1 MVKAFFQFIKEHKA
15 AYLIGGILAVISG
28 ILAIVPNYIIQ
39 LFIDS
44 ILSQTLNAGQL
55 SRLLLI
61 FAGTALVIYMVDVIW
76 LITLFSK
83 STLFPKQLR
92 QSLYRRL
99 LTLRTPFYEKYR
111 SGDLITRMTSD
122 IDALGDTLAWGFL
135 IVVSDGTWIV
145 SLLTVMVLTV
155 SWQITLMAVIP
166 LLIFG
171 VVVYYLGMEVDRR
184 YEKSRD
190 SVAQLAN
197 EVLEVVDGVR
207 VMRAYGKKELEQARF
222 QERTRQVVTKAD
234 ALVLLNGL
242 FAQLARLFTGLSTAL
257 GLTIGAYK
265 VNQGQLTI
273 GQLITFQIYL
283 GMLNGAIWGMAD
295 LVAIYQQGKVS
306 YRKIQELETADDLL
320 EKNGKE
326 ILTQIERIDFNHYSF
341 TYPADERATLSNV
354 TFTLHRGQTL
364 GIVGKTGSGKSTLIR
379 QLLRQ
384 YPVENPAALTINS
397 LPITAIKRE
406 SLESLIGY
414 VPQDHILFSKTVK
427 ENILFGKHQATQ
439 DHLTQAIQ
447 SADFTKDIQ
456 HMAQGLETLIGEKG
470 VALSGGQKQ
479 RVSMARALIRE
490 PDLLI
495 LDDSL
500 SAVDAKTERAI
511 IQNIQNLRQS
521 KTNIIITHR
530 LSAVAHADLVLVV
543 EEGRIIEAGSPQY
556 LIEQSGW
563 YAEQFQR
570 QQLEEDQKDAVKNF

>member
-1 MVKAFFQFIKEHKA
+1 MIKAFLKFIKQHKL
-15 AYLIGGILAVISG
+15 AYFIGGMLAILSG
-28 ILAIVPNYIIQ
+28 VLAIVPNYIIQ
-39 LFIDS
+39 LFIDE
-44 ILSQTLNAGQL
+44 ILNQTLDASRL
-55 SRLLLI
+55 IRLLLI
-61 FAGTALVIYMVDVIW
+61 FAGTALVIYLVDAIW

-99 LTLRTPFYEKYR
+99 LSLRTPFYEKYR

-135 IVVSDGTWIV
+135 IIVADGTWVV
-145 SLLTVMVLTV
+145 SLLTVMFITV
-155 SWQITLMAVIP
+155 SWQITMIAVIP
-166 LLIFG
+166 LLVFG
-171 VVVYYLGMEVDRR
+171 VIIYYLGMEVDRR

-222 QERTRQVVTKAD
+222 QDRTRQVVAKAD

-257 GLTIGAYK
+257 GLSIGVVAI
-265 VNQGQLTI
+265 NQGQLTI

-306 YRKIQELETADDLL
+306 YRKIQELEEADDLL
-320 EKNGKE
+320 EANGSE
-326 ILTQIERIDFNHYSF
+326 SLTQIDQIDFNHYSF
-341 TYPADERATLSNV
+341 TYPSDERATLSNI

-364 GIVGKTGSGKSTLIR
+364 GIVGKTGAGKSTLIR

-384 YPVENPAALTINS
+384 YPVENPNALTING
-397 LPITAIKRE
+397 LAITDIKIE

-414 VPQDHILFSKTVK
+414 VPQDHILFSKTVR
-427 ENILFGKHQATQ
+427 ENILFGKHQAT
-439 DHLTQAIQ
+439 DTHLDQAIQ
-447 SADFTKDIQ
+447 SADFTKDIK

-511 IQNIQNLRQS
+511 IENIQSLRQG

-530 LSAVAHADLVLVV
+530 LSAVAHADLVLVI
-543 EEGRIIEAGSPQY
+543 EKGRIIEAGSPQSLMDY
-556 LIEQSGW
+556 VGW
-563 YAEQFQR
+563 YAEQYQR
-570 QQLEEDQKDAVKNF
+570 QQLEEDQPHAI

>member
-1 MVKAFFQFIKEHKA
+1 MIKAFFQFIKQHKL
-15 AYLIGGILAVISG
+15 AYTIGGAFAILSG

-44 ILSQTLNAGQL
+44 ILTDSLTAN
-55 SRLLLI
+55 RLTYFLLI
-61 FAGTALVIYMVDVIW
+61 FALTALSIYLVDAIW

-83 STLFPKQLR
+83 STLLPKELR

-99 LTLRTPFYEKYR
+99 LSLRTPFYEKYR

-122 IDALGDTLAWGFL
+122 IDAIGDTLAWGFL
-135 IVVSDGTWIV
+135 IVVSDGTWII
-145 SLLTVMVLTV
+145 SLLAIMFITV
-155 SWQITLMAVIP
+155 SWQTTLIAVIP

-171 VVVYYLGMEVDRR
+171 VVVYFLGMEVDRR
-184 YEKSRD
+184 YEKARD
-190 SVAQLAN
+190 SVAQLSN

-207 VMRAYGKKELEQARF
+207 VRRAYGKKELEQARF
-222 QERTRQVVTKAD
+222 QERTGQVVAKAD

-242 FAQLARLFTGLSTAL
+242 FAQLAKLFTGLSIAL
-257 GLTIGAYK
+257 GLTIGAYAI
-265 VNQGQLTI
+265 NQGNMTI

-283 GMLNGAIWGMAD
+283 GMLTGAIWGMSD

-306 YRKIQELETADDLL
+306 YRKIQELENADDLL
-320 EKNGKE
+320 EENGSE
-326 ILTQIERIDFNHYSF
+326 ILTRIDRIDFNNYSF
-341 TYPADERATLSNV
+341 TYPTDERVTLSNL

-364 GIVGKTGSGKSTLIR
+364 GLVGKTGAGKSTLIR

-384 YPVENPAALTINS
+384 YPVENPAALTING
-397 LPITAIKRE
+397 LPITSIKIE
-406 SLESLIGY
+406 SLENLIGY
-414 VPQDHILFSKTVK
+414 VPQDHILFSKTVRV
-427 ENILFGKHQATQ
+427 NILFGKHQATQ
-439 DHLTQAIQ
+439 THLDKAIQ
-447 SADFTKDIQ
+447 SADFAKDIQ

-490 PDLLI
+490 PELLI

-511 IQNIQNLRQS
+511 IQNIQNLRQG

-530 LSAVAHADLVLVV
+530 LSAVAHADLVLVI
-543 EEGRIIEAGSPQY
+543 EDGRIIEAGSPQT
-556 LIEQSGW
+556 LIDQPGW
-563 YAEQFQR
+563 YAEQYQR
-570 QQLEEDQKDAVKNF
+570 QQLEEDQKDAI